1 VPRHMLIHTQNTL
14 NQHSSKSRGPP
25 GSKCEM
31 WGPYPPHSNLLIN
44 GLMHAVDDYDACL
57 ALHGTWGP
65 RYSHSSGQCGSR
77 GNIIDHCE
85 KRGRDVIF
93 ITFGKQFIRRT
104 SCHRRTSSRG
114 LCVWYLCPPR
124 GQGNP
129 VLVYPC
135 GSLRPVFS
143 RKNKHIVLHTLVPR
157 WYWGGLGAA
166 PPCK

>member
-1 VPRHMLIHTQNTL
+1 MLIHNGNAL
-14 NQHSSKSRGPP
+14 NKNSSISRGPP

-31 WGPYPPHSNLLIN
+31 WGPYSPHSNLLIY
-44 GLMHAVDDYDACL
+44 GLMHA
-57 ALHGTWGP
+57 
-65 RYSHSSGQCGSR
+65 GSR

-104 SCHRRTSSRG
+104 SYHRRTSSRG
-114 LCVWYLCPPR
+114 PCVWYLCPPR
-124 GQGNP
+124 GQGNLA
-129 VLVYPC
+129 LVYPC